1 MTILKK
7 SLELRAMES
16 SMEYKTDVLAH
27 ETVISS
33 LKSSMLQRSQM
44 RTMHQMNSMMNSM
57 FPDPFG
63 FMGGM
68 GPPALGGP
76 LMGAIA
82 PSPRH
87 DLMPFGFP
95 NMNMSMGRLFPR
107 FDHMGNNPNVHS
119 FSSSSVM
126 TMTNGPDGQPQ
137 VYQASSST
145 RTAPGGVKETKK
157 TVCDSRSGTKK
168 MAIGH
173 HIGERAHILEREQN
187 LRSGDHEERQ
197 ELINLDD
204 VHLTEIRTSISPSS
218 AVELNTTSALANYA
232 TEADETEDFNREFEQ
247 KTRQALDAI
256 TYPSRHGAHRRH
268 QDALPALPSSSHV
281 RSRGYGTN
289 IHGRRSRTAIKA
301 SPSTDNNDN
310 NDITHRERARK
321 REHPTDDEKIHK
333 TLKTSPDSE
342 N

>member
-1 MTILKK
+1 
-7 SLELRAMES
+7 
-16 SMEYKTDVLAH
+16 
-27 ETVISS
+27 
-33 LKSSMLQRSQM
+33 MLVKGDARSQM

-95 NMNMSMGRLFPR
+95 NMNMSMGRLFPS

-187 LRSGDHEERQ
+187 LRSGDREERQ

-204 VHLTEIRTSISPSS
+204 
-218 AVELNTTSALANYA
+218 
-232 TEADETEDFNREFEQ
+232 DETEDFNREFEQ

-256 TYPSRHGAHRRH
+256 TYPSRHGTHRRH
-268 QDALPALPSSSHV
+268 QDALPALPSRLRGRGGGQNPSYLCLTPPQAGAQG
-281 RSRGYGTN
+281 SRQVHAALEPPLYW
-289 IHGRRSRTAIKA
+289 H
-301 SPSTDNNDN
+301 
-310 NDITHRERARK
+310 
-321 REHPTDDEKIHK
+321 
-333 TLKTSPDSE
+333 
-342 N
+342 

>member
-1 MTILKK
+1 M
-7 SLELRAMES
+7 SLFG
-16 SMEYKTDVLAH
+16 DFDDDPFFG
-27 ETVISS
+27 
-33 LKSSMLQRSQM
+33 SQM

-187 LRSGDHEERQ
+187 LRSGDREERQ

-204 VHLTEIRTSISPSS
+204 
-218 AVELNTTSALANYA
+218 
-232 TEADETEDFNREFEQ
+232 DETEDFNREFEK
-247 KTRQALDAI
+247 KTRQALGAI
-256 TYPSRHGAHRRH
+256 TYPSRHGTHRRH
-268 QDALPALPSSSHV
+268 QDALPALPSRLAQAILCTYSVDMSTTWRCAH
-281 RSRGYGTN
+281 
-289 IHGRRSRTAIKA
+289 RRSRQLFSRQA
-301 SPSTDNNDN
+301 SCSASSQPVC
-310 NDITHRERARK
+310 
-321 REHPTDDEKIHK
+321 
-333 TLKTSPDSE
+333 TLAVLSIVLAYGP
-342 N
+342 